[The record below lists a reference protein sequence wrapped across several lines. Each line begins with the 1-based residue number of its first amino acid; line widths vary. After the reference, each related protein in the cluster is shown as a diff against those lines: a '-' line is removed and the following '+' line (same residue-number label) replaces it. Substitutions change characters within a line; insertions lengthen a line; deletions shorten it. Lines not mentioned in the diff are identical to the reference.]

1 MRYETPGGFDTLP
14 SVVVLGGGHGLSAN
28 LTALRRVTDRLTA
41 VVTVADD
48 GGSSGR
54 LRDELAC
61 LPPGDLRMALAA
73 LCGDHP
79 EGRRWAEVL
88 QYRFDSGGELSGH
101 PIGNLMMAGI
111 WQQVGDPVAGLDLL
125 GDLIGA
131 RGRVLPMASSP
142 LEIEADIVGHD
153 PARPEENVPVRG
165 QVAVASTSGW
175 IQSIRLLPSRPIA
188 CPEAILAVRDAD
200 WVILGP
206 GSWFT
211 SVLPHLMVPELAE
224 ALVETRAKRVLTLN
238 ITPGVD
244 ETTDFTAARHIELV
258 AEHEPRMRF
267 DVVLA
272 DEAFAEGDKALGSY
286 AASLGATLW
295 TQDLIMRDGTA
306 RHHPLRLASAYS
318 EIMTGEVSGR
328 MSPWR

>member
-1 MRYETPGGFDTLP
+1 MRYEIPGGFGSLP
-14 SVVVLGGGHGLSAN
+14 SVAVLGGGHGLAAN

-54 LRDELAC
+54 LREELAC

-73 LCGDHP
+73 LCGDDVA
-79 EGRRWAEVL
+79 GRRWAEVL
-88 QYRFDSGGELSGH
+88 QYRFVSDGPLAGH
-101 PIGNLMMAGI
+101 PIGNLMISGI
-111 WQQVGDPVAGLDLL
+111 WQQVGDPVAGLDAL
-125 GDLIGA
+125 GELIGA
-131 RGRVLPMASSP
+131 RGRVLPMAADP
-142 LEIEADIVGHD
+142 LDIEAEVVGHD
-153 PARPEENVPVRG
+153 PLRPEELVPVRG
-165 QVAVASTSGW
+165 QVAVASTAGW
-175 IQSIRLLPSRPIA
+175 IQSIQLFPTEPRA
-188 CPEAILAVRDAD
+188 CPAAITAILDAD

-224 ALVETRAKRVLTLN
+224 ALCTTRARRILTLN
-238 ITPGVD
+238 ITPSED
-244 ETTDFTAARHIELV
+244 ETPDFTAARHIELV

-272 DEAFAEGDKALGSY
+272 DQEFAAGDAAIASY
-286 AASLGATLW
+286 AESLGATLV
-295 TQDLIMRDGTA
+295 TQDLIMRDGSA

-318 EIMTGEVSGR
+318 EIMTGDGPLPVD
-328 MSPWR
+328 

>member
-1 MRYETPGGFDTLP
+1 MRYESPVGYGSLP

-54 LRDELAC
+54 LRDELHC

-73 LCGDHP
+73 LCGDDP
-79 EGRRWAEVL
+79 AGRRWAEVL
-88 QYRFDSGGELSGH
+88 QYRFVSDGALAGH
-101 PIGNLMMAGI
+101 PIGNLLISGI

-125 GDLIGA
+125 VDLVGA
-131 RGRVLPMASSP
+131 RGRVLPMAGEP
-142 LEIEADIVGHD
+142 LEIEAQVVGHD
-153 PARPEENVPVRG
+153 PVRPEDLVPVRG
-165 QVAVASTSGW
+165 QVAVATTPGW
-175 IQSIRLLPSRPIA
+175 IQSITLIPRRPAA
-188 CPEAILAVRDAD
+188 CPEAVAAVLDAD

-224 ALVETRAKRVLTLN
+224 ALCATRARRILTLN
-238 ITPGVD
+238 ITPGSD
-244 ETTDFTAARHIELV
+244 ETFEFTAGRLVELV
-258 AEHEPRMRF
+258 AEHEPRLRF

-272 DEAFAEGDKALGSY
+272 DAAYAQGDPAIGSY
-286 AASLGATLW
+286 AASLGAQLVLA
-295 TQDLIMRDGTA
+295 DLITRDGTA

-318 EIMTGEVSGR
+318 EIMTPTVDG
-328 MSPWR
+328 

>member
-1 MRYETPGGFDTLP
+1 MRYETPGGFDALP

-54 LRDELAC
+54 LRDELDC

-73 LCGDHP
+73 LCGDHGA
-79 EGRRWAEVL
+79 GRRWAEVL
-88 QYRFDSGGELSGH
+88 QYRFDSEGTLAGH
-101 PIGNLMMAGI
+101 PIGNLLIAGI
-111 WQQVGDPVAGLDLL
+111 WQQVGDPVAGLELVAE
-125 GDLIGA
+125 LIGA
-131 RGRVLPMASSP
+131 RGRVLPMAGTP
-142 LEIEADIVGHD
+142 LEIEAEIVGHD
-153 PARPEENVPVRG
+153 PGRPEDIVPVRG
-165 QVAVASTSGW
+165 QVAVASTPGW
-175 IQSIRLLPSRPIA
+175 IQSITLLPQ
-188 CPEAILAVRDAD
+188 EAVAAIMDAD

-224 ALVETRAKRVLTLN
+224 ALVTTRARRILTLN
-238 ITPGVD
+238 ITPSAD
-244 ETTDFTAARHIELV
+244 ETADFTAARHIELV

-272 DEAFAEGDKALGSY
+272 DEAFADGDKALTSY
-286 AASLGATLW
+286 AQSLGAELV

-318 EIMTGEVSGR
+318 EIMTGEAGESGR
-328 MSPWR
+328 MTPWR